1 MLQNRA
7 HVRSEY
13 LFQGRRFAA
22 FLFDMDGT
30 VLNSIGVAERVWGA
44 WAQRQGL
51 DVAAFL
57 PTVHGVRS
65 VETIRRLSLPGIDPE
80 LEAQAISKAEMEDI
94 VGIVSIEGAETLLA
108 SLPPRRWAIVTSAPR
123 ALALRRIQVAGLP
136 IPDVLIAAED
146 VSRGKPAPDCYQVA
160 AQRLGVEVQA
170 CLVFEDAT
178 AGVAAAEAAGASVVV
193 ISATHAIET
202 THITLAGY
210 HHSRVVADDEGLALV
225 QTESSS
231 A

>member
-1 MLQNRA
+1 MF
-7 HVRSEY
+7 E
-13 LFQGRRFAA
+13 GRRFAA

-65 VETIRRLSLPGIDPE
+65 VDTIRRLSLPGIDAE
-80 LEAQAISKAEMEDI
+80 FEAAAISKAEIEDI
-94 VGIVSIEGAETLLA
+94 VGIVSIEGAEAFLA
-108 SLPPRRWAIVTSAPR
+108 SLPPQHWAIVTSAPR
-123 ALALRRIQVAGLP
+123 ALAVRRIQAAGLP
-136 IPDVLIAAED
+136 VPDVLVAAED
-146 VSRGKPAPDCYQVA
+146 VSRGKPAPDCYQLA
-160 AQRLGVEVQA
+160 ARRLGVDAQA

-178 AGVAAAEAAGASVVV
+178 AGIAAAEAAGASIVV

-202 THITLAGY
+202 THLTLASY
-210 HHSRVVADDEGLALV
+210 RHTRVVANGEGLALA
-225 QTESSS
+225 QAESSS